1 MTVFGG
7 RRRCSPAACNAV
19 SVSGYI
25 PLPFFFFPE
34 NLEKYI
40 ISPSFPLTLAFLTL
54 EDVSVTTNGSLI
66 FGY

>member
-1 MTVFGG
+1 MLPSGLQ
-7 RRRCSPAACNAV
+7 RCFCLWIHPS
-19 SVSGYI
+19 
-25 PLPFFFFPE
+25 PFFFFPE